1 MNKIGILS
9 ASMVAILMVAG
20 CGQAKKPEAA
30 AAPAASTAAAKPAA
44 PASGLTE
51 WQMTH
56 GIGPVTEPVEIGPLD
71 EELAK
76 QGQAVF
82 EVKCMVCHHVTDR
95 YVGPALQDTIGRR
108 TPEYMMNMMLNPDEM
123 LAKHPEAKKLLGEF
137 LVPMT
142 FQNVTKDE
150 ARAIVEYIRSVTGK
164 DPISG

>member
-1 MNKIGILS
+1 MKKIGIVS
-9 ASMVAILMVAG
+9 ACMVAMLIVAG
-20 CGQAKKPEAA
+20 CGQAKKSETV
-30 AAPAASTAAAKPAA
+30 AAPAAPKAAAKPAA
-44 PASGLTE
+44 PASGLTD
-51 WQMTH
+51 WQMKH
-56 GIGPVTEPVEIGPLD
+56 GIGPVTEPVEIGPLN

-82 EVKCMVCHHVTDR
+82 EVKCMACHHITDR
-95 YVGPALQDTIGRR
+95 YVGPALQDTIARR

-164 DPISG
+164 DPVSG

>member
-1 MNKIGILS
+1 MKQIGILG
-9 ASMVAILMVAG
+9 ACVVAMLIGAG
-20 CGQAKKPEAA
+20 CGQAKKAETAP
-30 AAPAASTAAAKPAA
+30 APAAPKTAAKPAA

-56 GIGPVTEPVEIGPLD
+56 GIGPVTEPVTIGPLD
-71 EELAK
+71 VELAK
-76 QGQAVF
+76 QGQATF
-82 EVKCMVCHHVTDR
+82 EVKCMACHHITDR
-95 YVGPALQDTIGRR
+95 YVGPALQDTIARR

-142 FQNVTKDE
+142 FQNVTKEE